1 MHLGGAERALIG
13 LLHAF
18 DYEKVEVDLFLNRH
32 EGELLGD
39 IPNEVNLLPENSKY
53 KSLAEPIKSTIKRG
67 EILVA
72 FGRAFGKF
80 MAKIKSRGTRYNSGI
95 TGEYSNKYTKVFMP
109 KINSETTYDLAIS
122 FMTPHYFAAEKVSAK
137 KRIAWIHT
145 DYSKISLDVKS
156 QLKMWGKYDYIASI
170 SDDVGAQFV
179 KIFPEFKDKLVK
191 IENIIPE
198 TLVTKQADTQIE
210 PLSGEIKLLSIG
222 RYSYAKNFENVPE
235 ICKKIREKGLN
246 VTWYLIGYGDYEK
259 LIYDAI
265 ISQNM
270 QEYVIML
277 GKKENPYPYVKS
289 CDLYVQPSRFEGN
302 CVSVREAQLLGKP
315 VVITNYETAKSQLE
329 DGVDG
334 IIVPMDNEGC
344 ADGIAELLK
353 NPAKMAELSGI
364 CKKRD
369 YTNRREVEKIYAL
382 MEG

>member
-32 EGELLGD
+32 EGELMGD
-39 IPNEVNLLPENSKY
+39 IPSEVNLLPENSKY

-80 MAKIKSRGTRYNSGI
+80 MAKIKSRGMHNNSGI

-109 KINSETTYDLAIS
+109 RINPKTTYDLAIS

-137 KRIAWIHT
+137 KRISWIHT

-170 SDDVGAQFV
+170 SNDVGAQFT
-179 KIFPEFKDKLVK
+179 KIFPELKDKLVK

-198 TLVTKQADTQIE
+198 PLVRKQANAQIE
-210 PLSGEIKLLSIG
+210 PFEGEIKLLSIG

-235 ICKKIREKGLN
+235 ICKIIREKGLN
-246 VTWYLIGYGDYEK
+246 ITWYIIGYGDYEK
-259 LIYDAI
+259 LIRDAI

-270 QEYVIML
+270 QDYVIML
-277 GKKENPYPYVKS
+277 GKKDNPYPYVKS

-334 IIVPMDNEGC
+334 IIVPMDNDAC
-344 ADGIAELLK
+344 AEGIAELLK
-353 NPAKMAELSGI
+353 NSAKMAELSEN